1 MKKIVRTAL
10 SLLLFAAF
18 AFQAKAQIDPTLS
31 IQGILKKSNGVAV
44 DDGNYSV
51 TFKLYKVATGGT
63 AVWTETQS
71 DVEISSGIYSATL
84 GIVNPLNVPFN
95 QLYFL
100 GVTFGST
107 ELTPRVLLTAAPY
120 ALSLI
125 GQSNKFPSA
134 GVVIA
139 DSLVVKG
146 GILADG
152 GTPGLNG
159 INKNGY
165 AFSGN
170 NGDNDS
176 GLFSTA
182 DGKVALYANNTEILT
197 ATPNNVQTTTDLG
210 VSGNVSAHNLTLPNT
225 GSVMYEGLNDWRLVE
240 LNTFTSNAEGWQVY
254 NKLSGQNM
262 GWNNPNPVGPSG
274 RVYWNGGADFALYPG
289 NNDYVLKKNFN
300 LAGVGPFTQI
310 KVKFRYYFLNSWGWG
325 AGDRS
330 WAAFATNAS
339 GSGIRVGWDRI
350 PSLLNDGNGDFNT
363 NEYIAAANFQPG
375 DQNWPDHWNNVEM
388 TGKANGSSFWVFIG
402 AAVDD
407 LVGDESFAVGAV
419 EIYVR

>member
-1 MKKIVRTAL
+1 MKIMVR
-10 SLLLFAAF
+10 SLLLFSCFLACAA
-18 AFQAKAQIDPTLS
+18 QVHAQVDPTLS

-44 DDGNYSV
+44 DDGNYSI
-51 TFKLYKVATGGT
+51 TFKLYTVAIGGS

-71 DVEISSGIYSATL
+71 SVEINSGIYSATL
-84 GIVNPLNVPFN
+84 GIVSPLNVPFN
-95 QLYFL
+95 QPYFL

-107 ELTPRVLLTAAPY
+107 ELSPRVLLTAAPY

-134 GVVIA
+134 GVVTA

-146 GILADG
+146 GVLANG
-152 GTPGLNG
+152 GTPGSNG
-159 INKNGY
+159 VNKNGY

-170 NGDNDS
+170 GGDNDS

-182 DGKVALYANNTEILT
+182 DGKVALYANNTEVLT
-197 ATPNNVQTTTDLG
+197 ATPTNIQANTKLG
-210 VSGNVSAHNLTLPNT
+210 VTGNVSANNLTLPNT
-225 GSVMYEGLNDWRLVE
+225 GSVIYDSIKDWRLVE
-240 LNTFTSNAEGWQVY
+240 LNTFSTTAEGWQVY
-254 NKLSGQNM
+254 NKTGNQSM
-262 GWNNPNPVGPSG
+262 GWNNPNPVGASG
-274 RVYWNGGADFALYPG
+274 LVHWAGGASDALFPG

-300 LAGVGPFTQI
+300 LSGVGPFTQI
-310 KVKFRYYFLNSWGWG
+310 KVRFRYYFLNSWDWG
-325 AGDRS
+325 LGDRA
-330 WAAFATNAS
+330 WAAFATSAS

-350 PSLLNDGNGDFNT
+350 PSMMNGGNGDLDRS
-363 NEYIAAANFQPG
+363 EYINAANFQTG

-402 AAVDD
+402 AAVDQA
-407 LVGDESFAVGAV
+407 VGDESFAVGAV